1 MYPCPSQFLIYNV
14 SVQIWLVNRMFQYE
28 LKDIA
33 HEILAGVVLRKGIHM
48 GICSGGL
55 GRSEVSIKE
64 K

>member
-1 MYPCPSQFLIYNV
+1 
-14 SVQIWLVNRMFQYE
+14 MFQYE